1 MWYVYLK
8 YLKTGREDFI
18 KAYDN
23 AEDAICKIANNY
35 RIDKE
40 LGQIG
45 EYYYFMKKR

>member
-8 YLKTGREDFI
+8 NLKTEQEVFI
-18 KAYDN
+18 QAYDN
-23 AEDAICKIANNY
+23 AEDAIRKIASNY

>member
-1 MWYVYLK
+1 MWYVYAK

-18 KAYDN
+18 QVYDN
-23 AEDAICKIANNY
+23 AEDAVCKIANNY

-40 LGQIG
+40 LSQLG